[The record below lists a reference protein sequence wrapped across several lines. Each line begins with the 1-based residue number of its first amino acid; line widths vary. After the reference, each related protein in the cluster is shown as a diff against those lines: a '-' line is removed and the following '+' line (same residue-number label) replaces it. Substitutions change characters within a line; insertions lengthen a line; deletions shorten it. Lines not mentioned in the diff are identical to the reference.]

1 MSIGSSVLLRPV
13 PDLMNAGSSQE
24 RHQASKEEAKYA
36 NSFMTSMVWG
46 WGAEMDGW
54 MNRWMIDGSMDRRVA
69 GNRSNSIHMH
79 ICAITII
86 KSLQGVIIF
95 FSQCINSIFYT
106 SPHGCSDFF
115 GTAQSFIMIYIFCDH
130 LVWKPSGVLFHKRT
144 GALFGPDT
152 VANQSQKA
160 QPFLVEAVQNGT
172 LSQCKKVTEENKT
185 AELPGGASP
194 THTLT
199 HKCRY
204 AAYSMRFT
212 ESNPPPHTDTHLHT
226 YTPSPPFVSIC
237 CFLALSHTDFLSGDP
252 DQRSYCVT
260 FDFGLRATQR
270 AKGFLSPCHQG
281 KSV

>member
-1 MSIGSSVLLRPV
+1 M
-13 PDLMNAGSSQE
+13 
-24 RHQASKEEAKYA
+24 
-36 NSFMTSMVWG
+36 
-46 WGAEMDGW
+46 
-54 MNRWMIDGSMDRRVA
+54 
-69 GNRSNSIHMH
+69 
-79 ICAITII
+79 
-86 KSLQGVIIF
+86 
-95 FSQCINSIFYT
+95 
-106 SPHGCSDFF
+106 
-115 GTAQSFIMIYIFCDH
+115 
-130 LVWKPSGVLFHKRT
+130 LFHKRT

-226 YTPSPPFVSIC
+226 YTPSPLLCLTVVFLLPYTQIFSQVIQIRVLIVLHLTFASGQHKGQKVFSHHLTEESQCNCSSVELLVMAQINKTGANVMCPQEAIYPIQSDLKGSKQCFSLLSLKIFV
-237 CFLALSHTDFLSGDP
+237 A
-252 DQRSYCVT
+252 
-260 FDFGLRATQR
+260 AN
-270 AKGFLSPCHQG
+270 
-281 KSV
+281 

>member
-1 MSIGSSVLLRPV
+1 
-13 PDLMNAGSSQE
+13 
-24 RHQASKEEAKYA
+24 
-36 NSFMTSMVWG
+36 MT
-46 WGAEMDGW
+46 AP
-54 MNRWMIDGSMDRRVA
+54 I
-69 GNRSNSIHMH
+69 
-79 ICAITII
+79 
-86 KSLQGVIIF
+86 
-95 FSQCINSIFYT
+95 
-106 SPHGCSDFF
+106 FF

-130 LVWKPSGVLFHKRT
+130 SVWKPSGVLFHKRT

-212 ESNPPPHTDTHLHT
+212 ESNPPPHTDTHLH
-226 YTPSPPFVSIC
+226 SFPPFCVYLLFSCSLTHRFSLRRSRSEVLMCHIWLWPQGNTEGKRFSLTTLPRKVSVI
-237 CFLALSHTDFLSGDP
+237 APVSELSAMTQISKTGAN
-252 DQRSYCVT
+252 VT
-260 FDFGLRATQR
+260 CPQ
-270 AKGFLSPCHQG
+270 
-281 KSV
+281 VI